1 MWHRGY
7 FTSLCGCVNAFKND
21 NGQVFTAEEVSKMAT
36 DTASQSFLSPSYA
49 SEEEREERERSAEE
63 RCMIVLGLGN
73 GGDLVPTQLGAA
85 TGPCCSSMLTSTF
98 WKVADEN
105 GVATFE
111 KSDVSMKLHL
121 SRDSPEVQYQIYE
134 RGTGKLLD
142 AGSGLVDADTVYL
155 VNVAGT
161 ASQMRLWQRKMTGV
175 LLAVAIVVVLVGNE
189 LWNSRNKF
197 HGQQHME
204 KREEAF
210 PASYVPGAPSFRSKD
225 LPTWMLGTF
234 SKPGSTFSHFVAQ
247 AGHFLSGA
255 PSYDIPAGDPQCA
268 IVTRLVNEFKETGQ
282 KTSAAGFLEKRTE
295 ELQFSNGTYAEVR
308 RHEVTSSDSLPRMLR
323 DMILR
328 IHYFFFKGGYTKFFG
343 IATSDPGCKSGGRR
357 SPGAFGS
364 LVRCSR
370 LLRPDAADGLLNDR
384 DLTQALL
391 RADNVLIPC
400 TLEYQ
405 EEMVQAKRI
414 VAQIQRRSAQVCVI
428 AVLLM
433 PKPVLLNRET
443 NEVLVRR
450 HSELLSTGVDDVL
463 YFELLR
469 DVAALKRAI
478 NLSRAMWKTNML
490 RAKLMLN
497 VEVDFDSAEEAAQVQ
512 VEHSSL
518 LWEQIPKTLMPEF
531 RPVNEQILETTNM
544 VGHFRLI
551 TRLPSRKGMVLQAV
565 DADQKAVAIKIFEKS
580 QTQDPGL
587 LESIYRE
594 FRLTGEVVRHPN
606 IAKCLDMIHSL
617 SRVYLV
623 MEFAGGATARGD
635 GFAI

>member
-1 MWHRGY
+1 MDDDDEYPRRLPGSPCCDALTPY
-7 FTSLCGCVNAFKND
+7 EEDEPEGLANDAEVEEFAEFANREALRSTCV
-21 NGQVFTAEEVSKMAT
+21 VVTLLSW
-36 DTASQSFLSPSYA
+36 SQSKVPSG
-49 SEEEREERERSAEE
+49 
-63 RCMIVLGLGN
+63 I
-73 GGDLVPTQLGAA
+73 
-85 TGPCCSSMLTSTF
+85 LT
-98 WKVADEN
+98 
-105 GVATFE
+105 
-111 KSDVSMKLHL
+111 
-121 SRDSPEVQYQIYE
+121 PE
-134 RGTGKLLD
+134 
-142 AGSGLVDADTVYL
+142 GSG
-155 VNVAGT
+155 
-161 ASQMRLWQRKMTGV
+161 
-175 LLAVAIVVVLVGNE
+175 
-189 LWNSRNKF
+189 
-197 HGQQHME
+197 
-204 KREEAF
+204 
-210 PASYVPGAPSFRSKD
+210 
-225 LPTWMLGTF
+225 
-234 SKPGSTFSHFVAQ
+234 
-247 AGHFLSGA
+247 
-255 PSYDIPAGDPQCA
+255 
-268 IVTRLVNEFKETGQ
+268 
-282 KTSAAGFLEKRTE
+282 
-295 ELQFSNGTYAEVR
+295 
-308 RHEVTSSDSLPRMLR
+308 
-323 DMILR
+323 
-328 IHYFFFKGGYTKFFG
+328 
-343 IATSDPGCKSGGRR
+343 
-357 SPGAFGS
+357 
-364 LVRCSR
+364 
-370 LLRPDAADGLLNDR
+370 PDAADGLLNDR
-384 DLTQALL
+384 DLIQALL

-443 NEVLVRR
+443 NEVLIRR

-623 MEFAGGATARGD
+623 MEFAGGANIEHIISCRQEQRMNESEVNNCFEQVVRGVAHLHSKNIAHRNICLRHLVVSTLAGSDREHVRIVDFQHAMLVRADMTSRTIVGSMPYMSPEMAAGGPYWPHSADAWSCGVSLLEMAGGLGSLATAVKFD
-635 GFAI
+635 PEATPSTIAPLLMQFFEDPVSHADALAAISGVDTISVLEQLEQLLLPNRTDRVLLKNLLPENAPGAEVELLHMEQQRIQEQAAQQQQQQAQMMLLQAAQGVPEGQMMQLGRQLVQEGQ